1 MSHIGTVIMSC
12 SPSARRESKLLR
24 QDIAANARPLLEPI
38 LSRQDAGI
46 ARLEADSGGRRKL
59 MMLVRR
65 NSHSALTC
73 RNGIEIQQGG
83 VAFYGS
89 MVAEIEAARHSVHL
103 QYSYG
108 PRITFFSA
116 LRIRLAVFSR
126 IVFGRGAGAASGAPR
141 RSRAHGGPG
150 GRVARREGFHAG
162 FLDPIVPMPAAH
174 ALLHQAIW
182 WPPRKSTTKHY
193 LT

>member
-1 MSHIGTVIMSC
+1 MSC

-46 ARLEADSGGRRKL
+46 ARLEADSAGRRKL

-108 PRITFFSA
+108 PRITFFRRCVSGLRSFRGLSSA
-116 LRIRLAVFSR
+116 GEL
-126 IVFGRGAGAASGAPR
+126 
-141 RSRAHGGPG
+141 
-150 GRVARREGFHAG
+150 
-162 FLDPIVPMPAAH
+162 
-174 ALLHQAIW
+174 ALLRVRLGDPARMAAQAGGSLAG
-182 WPPRKSTTKHY
+182 KDSMLASSTRSFQCRRLMHSSIRPSGGLLGSRRQSIT
-193 LT
+193 